1 MYSRTR
7 EDISKSFK
15 MILMKNRKLGHQRN
29 LVENNFSNDST
40 RQEKNSKSDGYEEVT
55 SNKEIEEMYCKPAL
69 NSSKKKKIQNLEEY
83 GQKRNG
89 LSKKRGINGETPI

>member
-69 NSSKKKKIQNLEEY
+69 NSSKKKKI
-83 GQKRNG
+83 
-89 LSKKRGINGETPI
+89 